1 MPAGNSLLQSREK
14 RKSNMSAKTM
24 IIGVAGGTGS
34 GKTTLAE
41 NIARAFGD
49 RVAVITH
56 DSYYRDQSEKT
67 YEERCKQNYDHPDAF
82 ESDLLCEHLDR
93 LIRGESVDIPV
104 YDYTVHNRSDKTRKV
119 EPRNVIILE
128 GILLFSDKHLRD
140 MMDLKIFVDTDA
152 DERILRRILR
162 DTKERGRSLDSVV
175 DQYLTT
181 VKPMHEAFVEP
192 YKRYADIIVPG
203 GGSNP
208 AALDMIITRV
218 NKQLQG

>member
-1 MPAGNSLLQSREK
+1 
-14 RKSNMSAKTM
+14 MSAKTM

>member
-1 MPAGNSLLQSREK
+1 M
-14 RKSNMSAKTM
+14 
-24 IIGVAGGTGS
+24 
-34 GKTTLAE
+34 
-41 NIARAFGD
+41 
-49 RVAVITH
+49 AVITH

-104 YDYTVHNRSDKTRKV
+104 YDYTVYNRSDKTRRV

-162 DTKERGRSLDSVV
+162 DTKERERSIDSVV